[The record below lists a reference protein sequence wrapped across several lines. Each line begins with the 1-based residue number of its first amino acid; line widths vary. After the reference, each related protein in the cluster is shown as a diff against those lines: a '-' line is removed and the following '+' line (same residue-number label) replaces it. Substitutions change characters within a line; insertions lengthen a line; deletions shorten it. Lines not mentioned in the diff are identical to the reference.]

1 VHVGVLQVVLQVP
14 DAHSLKD
21 KRRVVRGLLD
31 RVRARF
37 PVAAAEVDDQDVW
50 QSAVVGFSSVS
61 GSATHAEE
69 ILSAVLE
76 HVRATPGAL
85 IVEHE
90 LESMGTE
97 DD

>member
-1 VHVGVLQVVLQVP
+1 MHVGVLQVVLQIP

-21 KRRVVRGLLD
+21 KRRIVRGLLD

-37 PVAAAEVDDQDVW
+37 PVAAAEVEDQDVW
-50 QSAVVGFSSVS
+50 QSGVVGFSSVS
-61 GSATHAEE
+61 NRASHAEE
-69 ILSAVLE
+69 ILSAVLDF
-76 HVRATPGAL
+76 VRATPGAL

-97 DD
+97 D

>member
-1 VHVGVLQVVLQVP
+1 VHVGVLQVVLQIP
-14 DAHSLKD
+14 DSRSLKD
-21 KRRVVRGLLD
+21 KRRIVRGLLD

-37 PVAAAEVDDQDVW
+37 PVAAAEVEDQDVW
-50 QSAVVGFSSVS
+50 QTAVVGFASVS
-61 GSATHAEE
+61 NSATHAES
-69 ILSAVLE
+69 ILSTVLD

-90 LESMGTE
+90 LESMGT

>member
-1 VHVGVLQVVLQVP
+1 VHVGILQVVLQIP
-14 DAHSLKD
+14 DSRSLKD

-31 RVRARF
+31 RVRVRF
-37 PVAAAEVDDQDVW
+37 PVAAAEVEDQDVW
-50 QSAVVGFSSVS
+50 QTAVVGFSSVS
-61 GSATHAEE
+61 NSATHAEE

-90 LESMGTE
+90 LESVGTE
-97 DD
+97 D